1 MAFSLADAASRLES
15 AWWRDGDGLALVLAP
30 VAWAY
35 GLAWRVYESAYR
47 RGWLRAERPD
57 VPVIV
62 VGNLIVGGAGKTPT
76 VQAVVRVLRARG
88 WTPGIVSRGH
98 GRAEMSPRLV
108 SRASDADLV
117 GDEPLLLHLRTGA
130 PVVVSADRAAAAH
143 ELRKR
148 HPAVDVIVSDDG
160 AQHLALARD
169 LTVLV
174 FDERGAGNGRLLPAG
189 PLRQPM
195 GKRPPPDT
203 LVLYSAGA
211 PSTPWRGV
219 GARRALAGAV
229 DLASWW
235 RGGSASPEALAA
247 LRGRRVVAV
256 AGTAVPERFF
266 SMLEGAGLEI
276 ERCPLPD
283 HHRYHTLPWSAA
295 DDDVIVTEKDAV
307 KLKPERML
315 AGTTR
320 VWVAPLDF
328 EPEPSFADTLAR
340 RLGRPGAAP

>member
-1 MAFSLADAASRLES
+1 MPLSLADAASRLEA
-15 AWWRDGDGLALVLAP
+15 AWWRDGDALAAALAP
-30 VAWAY
+30 VSWLY
-35 GLAWRVYESAYR
+35 GALWRVYEAAHR
-47 RGWLRAERPD
+47 RGWLKAERLD
-57 VPVIV
+57 VPVVI
-62 VGNLIVGGAGKTPT
+62 VGNVVVGGAGKTPA
-76 VQAVVRVLRARG
+76 VQAVVKALRARG

-98 GRAEMSPRLV
+98 GRAEMSTRVV

-117 GDEPLLLHLRTGA
+117 GDEPLMLHLRTGA
-130 PVVVSADRAAAAH
+130 PVVVSADRAGAAR

-148 HPAVDVIVSDDG
+148 HPAVNVVVSDDG

-169 LTVLV
+169 LTVIV
-174 FDERGAGNGRLLPAG
+174 FDERGAGNGRVLPAG

-195 GKRPPPDT
+195 GKRPPPDS
-203 LVLYSAGA
+203 LVLYNAGA

-219 GARRALAGAV
+219 TARRALAGAV

-235 RGGSASPEALAA
+235 RGGAASPDALAA

-266 SMLEGAGLEI
+266 QMLEACGLEI

-283 HHRYHTLPWSAA
+283 HHRYDTLPWSAA
-295 DDDVIVTEKDAV
+295 DEDVIVTEKDAV

-315 AGTTR
+315 SGATR

-328 EPEPSFADTLAR
+328 EPEPAFADALAR
-340 RLGRPGAAP
+340 RLGRPGPAA